1 MLKAMLDLGGISMFY
16 KRFIK
21 LVHPINP
28 LWHTLICGCLVGIFF
43 AVEAFSAPLPKVLRA
58 DFRHRPPEMVLDEK
72 HNRMTGPVKDILEE
86 AAAKVGYSIEWTAR
100 PFARSLYEL
109 QVGTVDIVPRTIR
122 TPEREA
128 FIHFLGPISIQ
139 ERDILFLVK
148 TGEEARIKSYEDL
161 YKVTV
166 GVKRRT
172 VYFERFDGDQALNKV
187 ESIDD
192 ENMARMF
199 IMGRFDTMAVLDR
212 AAIESVLTKLEYE
225 RFSYADFRQQ
235 NRIEHYFGMS
245 NKSPHLAIF
254 DALNQALLEM
264 VASGRIKQIYLSYG
278 LTVEGE

>member
-1 MLKAMLDLGGISMFY
+1 MFY
-16 KRFIK
+16 KRVIT
-21 LVHPINP
+21 LLRPINHIW
-28 LWHTLICGCLVGIFF
+28 LTLVCGCLVSLLF
-43 AVEAFSAPLPKVLRA
+43 ASNALSTPLSKVLRA

-86 AAAKVGYSIEWTAR
+86 AAARVGYRIEWTAR

-109 QVGTVDIVPRTIR
+109 QVGMVDIVPRTIR

-128 FIHFLGPISIQ
+128 FIHFLGPIAIQ

-172 VYFERFDGDQALNKV
+172 VYFERFDGDLALNKV

-212 AAIESVLTKLEYE
+212 AAIESALTKLEYD
-225 RFSYADFRQQ
+225 RFSYADFRLQ
-235 NRIEHYFGMS
+235 NRVEHYFGMS
-245 NKSPHLAIF
+245 SKSPHLAIF
-254 DALNQALLEM
+254 GALNQALLEM
-264 VASGRIKQIYLSYG
+264 VASGRIKQIYHSYG
-278 LTVEGE
+278 LAAELE